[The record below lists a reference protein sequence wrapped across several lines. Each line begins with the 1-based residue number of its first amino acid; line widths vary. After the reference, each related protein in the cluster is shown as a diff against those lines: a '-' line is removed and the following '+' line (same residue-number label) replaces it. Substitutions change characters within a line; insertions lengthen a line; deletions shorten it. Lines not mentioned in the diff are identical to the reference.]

1 LQHFRQH
8 GGLTGGSGAEIG
20 PRADDSPGTHGY
32 PGAVTA
38 LKSAIAAVWVAFWVY
53 WLLSAVGAK
62 RGSRSLRTR
71 PPGLLIIIFG
81 VVLIRIIGASSLAV
95 DNPALEAVG
104 VILLLSG
111 LGLAVWARIFLGRN
125 WGMPMTHKDEPELVT
140 SGPYRLV
147 RHPIYSGILLAILG
161 TSLATNLYLLIAV
174 AVIGV
179 YFIYSAKVEEKIM
192 TTSFPNSY
200 PSYRMRTKMLI
211 PFVL

>member
-1 LQHFRQH
+1 V
-8 GGLTGGSGAEIG
+8 A
-20 PRADDSPGTHGY
+20 
-32 PGAVTA
+32 A
-38 LKSAIAAVWVAFWVY
+38 LKSAIAAVWVVFWAY

-71 PPGLLIIIFG
+71 PPGLFIIILGF
-81 VVLIRIIGASSLAV
+81 VLIRVIGAGSLAV
-95 DNPALEAVG
+95 DNLASEVVG

-111 LGLAVWARIFLGRN
+111 LGLAVWARIYLGRN

-192 TTSFPNSY
+192 TSSFPKSY
-200 PSYRMRTKMLI
+200 PSYKMRTKMLI